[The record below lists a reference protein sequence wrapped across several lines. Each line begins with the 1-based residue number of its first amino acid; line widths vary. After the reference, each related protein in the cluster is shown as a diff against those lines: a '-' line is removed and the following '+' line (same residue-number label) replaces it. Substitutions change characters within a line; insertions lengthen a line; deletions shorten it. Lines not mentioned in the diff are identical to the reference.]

1 MPLQDANP
9 MPSFGGFGL
18 TLEKGLGGADHGLD
32 GCQLVVS
39 VLSRWSRRY
48 ETGPG
53 TICQTVFGSRRTQRG
68 LRSRLSRFKL
78 FELFES
84 IRLRAARVPGQLSSG
99 VH

>member
-1 MPLQDANP
+1 MGNARRALPQIHR
-9 MPSFGGFGL
+9 L
-18 TLEKGLGGADHGLD
+18 TLEKGLGDADHGLD
-32 GCQLVVS
+32 GSQLVVS
-39 VLSRWSRRY
+39 VLSRWSRRC
-48 ETGPG
+48 ESGPK

-78 FELFES
+78 FES